1 MKPLS
6 YTMGSK
12 VVRADDCQ
20 GVSLAAQAKEIDL
33 YCYGRYKYPGE
44 RLKKDEVPGVN
55 SCGFWKTLREQHYGL
70 PPHQN
75 EGIKIIMALQGEMPS
90 TIENNSY
97 VIRPNQIMITRPWQM
112 HSLGNPCFAKGKLG
126 WLMFDVGVRHP
137 HQAWRWPKWLVLTKS
152 ELDAL
157 AKALRYNEDA
167 IRSVSP
173 DFTKVFVDFVE
184 LAKTP
189 NMLYRGSQLAVA
201 ANALFLRLL
210 AELESSPPV
219 YNQDLTDSLRT
230 VKMFLSK
237 IPLRLHE
244 PWSVQSMAEA
254 CDIGTTHFT
263 NQFITL
269 TGETPAKFLQRLRLE
284 RAAELLKT
292 TPLTLKEICSKTG
305 FSRASYF
312 IDVFTQK
319 YGLTPLQYRK
329 GVVSASSNDNNR

>member
-1 MKPLS
+1 MQPLS
-6 YTMGSK
+6 YTIGKK

-20 GVSLAAQAKEIDL
+20 GVSLAAQANEIDL
-33 YCYGRYKYPGE
+33 YCFGRYKYPGE
-44 RLKKDEVPGVN
+44 SLKKDEVPGIN

-75 EGIKIIMALQGEMPS
+75 EGIKIIMALQGEMPI
-90 TIENNSY
+90 TIENVSY
-97 VIRPNQIMITRPWQM
+97 VIRPNQVMITRPWQM
-112 HSLGNPCFAKGKLG
+112 HSLGNPCFSKGKLG

-137 HQAWRWPKWLVLTKS
+137 HQAWRWPKWLVLTKT
-152 ELDAL
+152 ELGAL

-184 LAKTP
+184 LARTP
-189 NMLYRGSQLAVA
+189 DMPYRGSQLAVA

-219 YNQDLTDSLRT
+219 YNEDLTDSLRT

-237 IPLRLHE
+237 LPLRLHE
-244 PWSVQSMAEA
+244 PWSIQSMAES

-263 NQFITL
+263 NQFMTL
-269 TGETPAKFLQRLRLE
+269 TGETPAKCLQRLRLE
-284 RAAELLKT
+284 RAAELVRT
-292 TPLTLKEICSKTG
+292 TPLTLKEICLRTG
-305 FSRASYF
+305 FSHASYF
-312 IDVFTQK
+312 IDIFTQK
-319 YGLTPLQYRK
+319 YGLTPLNYRK
-329 GVVSASSNDNNR
+329 ATV